1 VFFELWESGWG
12 KSGAI
17 TVPIA
22 QDGSF
27 SALLFNG
34 TYKLVIP
41 KAQGPFMSITNAV
54 TNSDTIPLTITGNKN
69 MNIEVLPYYMISN
82 SGFTLGADSTVS
94 GSCKLEKIIRDAN
107 AKDIESVTLFVNR
120 TSFVDDDSQIAS
132 VSVSGG
138 SITDMGNIKLT
149 TKIPTVISG
158 IGSGTQKYFFAR
170 IGVKI
175 SGIEDM
181 LYSPVSQIQF

>member
-1 VFFELWESGWG
+1 MHKNLAQALALRGWCSRRPG
-12 KSGAI
+12 CSHHPGR
-17 TVPIA
+17 
-22 QDGSF
+22 
-27 SALLFNG
+27 LFIRLS
-34 TYKLVIP
+34 K
-41 KAQGPFMSITNAV
+41 
-54 TNSDTIPLTITGNKN
+54 IPLTITGNKN
-69 MNIEVLPYYMISN
+69 MDIEVLPYYMLSN
-82 SGFTLGADSTVS
+82 SSFTLGSDSTVS
-94 GSCKLEKIIRDAN
+94 GSCKLEKIIKDAN

-120 TSFVDDDSQIAS
+120 TTFVDDDNQIAN
-132 VSVSGG
+132 VSISGG

-149 TKIPTVISG
+149 TKIPAVISS